1 MLLLTV
7 EEAAVAAKVS
17 VKTIRRRIA
26 EGRLKAE
33 NYGTAKRADWRIAPE
48 ALADLKPTVEPAAEI
63 KPPRL
68 RGGRRRQSASGSSQ
82 YLPSSWE

>member
-7 EEAAVAAKVS
+7 EQAAAEAQVS

-33 NYGTAKRADWRIAPE
+33 NYGSAKRADWRIAPE
-48 ALADLKPTVEPAAEI
+48 SLSSIQPPVAEPT
-63 KPPRL
+63 PPRL
-68 RGGRRRQSASGSSQ
+68 RGGRRRRQSSSASARQ
-82 YLPSSWE
+82 FLPDA